1 MKINPQKTFDN
12 FNVKPSNK
20 FAYAAAKAVVTNLK
34 DKCVN
39 YNPLF
44 IYGKE
49 NVGKTHLLNAI
60 YNEIKKEQPDIKIV
74 YITAEEFINE
84 YSSCIT
90 EKSLDELRKKYS
102 DTTDVL
108 LIDDIQFVADKRAL
122 QNELL
127 NIIDSFIKKQKIL
140 VISAN
145 NRPNEITGIT
155 KCLQDRFECG
165 LITDIVLPE
174 KE

>member
-1 MKINPQKTFDN
+1 MKVNPQKTFDN
-12 FNVKPSNK
+12 FNVKPSNR
-20 FAYAAAKAVVTNLK
+20 FAYAAAKAVVTKLK

-60 YNEIKKEQPDIKIV
+60 YNEIKKEQPDIKVV

-84 YSSCIT
+84 YST

-102 DTTDVL
+102 DIADVL
-108 LIDDIQFVADKRAL
+108 LIDDIQSISDKSAL

-127 NIIDSFIKKQKIL
+127 NIIDSLIENKKIL

-155 KCLQDRFECG
+155 EDLCKRFECG
-165 LITDIVLPE
+165 LITDIALP
-174 KE
+174 KEE

>member
-12 FNVKPSNK
+12 FNVKPSNR

-34 DKCVN
+34 DKCIN

-49 NVGKTHLLNAI
+49 NVGKTYLLSAI
-60 YNEIKKEQPDIKIV
+60 YNEIKKEQPDIKVV

-90 EKSLDELRKKYS
+90 EKSLDELSKKYS
-102 DTTDVL
+102 DTADVL
-108 LIDDIQFVADKRAL
+108 LIDDIQSISDKSAL

-127 NIIDSFIKKQKIL
+127 NIIDSLIENKKIL

-165 LITDIVLPE
+165 LITDIALPE